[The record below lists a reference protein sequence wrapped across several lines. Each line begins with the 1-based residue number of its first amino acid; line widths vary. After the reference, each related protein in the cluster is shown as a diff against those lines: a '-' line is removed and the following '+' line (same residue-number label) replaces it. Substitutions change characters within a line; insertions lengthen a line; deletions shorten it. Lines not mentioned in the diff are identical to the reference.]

1 MYSKSCP
8 NLQFT
13 EEVSVSV
20 KSNSFHDFNDLILQG
35 DVSFISFGTFLNKF
49 PNSSKQKRLMATKNH
64 YYNK

>member
-8 NLQFT
+8 NLQLT

-49 PNSSKQKRLMATKNH
+49 PNSSKQQRLKAIKND
-64 YYNK
+64 YYKK